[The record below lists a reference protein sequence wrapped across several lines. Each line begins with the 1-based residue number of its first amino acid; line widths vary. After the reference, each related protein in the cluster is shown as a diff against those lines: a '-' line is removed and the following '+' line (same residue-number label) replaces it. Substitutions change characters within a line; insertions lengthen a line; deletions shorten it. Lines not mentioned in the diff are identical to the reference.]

1 MLLKYLLV
9 GRLVYTIINSLYNS
23 CIKCSVSIN
32 GKGDSSITLIIS
44 IICICSYMLYIAVK
58 ATFYY
63 INKTPEAAQLGLEAT
78 LLQLMASAAKSL
90 ANHS

>member
-1 MLLKYLLV
+1 
-9 GRLVYTIINSLYNS
+9 
-23 CIKCSVSIN
+23 
-32 GKGDSSITLIIS
+32 
-44 IICICSYMLYIAVK
+44 MLYIAVK

-78 LLQLMASAAKSL
+78 LLRLMASAAKSL